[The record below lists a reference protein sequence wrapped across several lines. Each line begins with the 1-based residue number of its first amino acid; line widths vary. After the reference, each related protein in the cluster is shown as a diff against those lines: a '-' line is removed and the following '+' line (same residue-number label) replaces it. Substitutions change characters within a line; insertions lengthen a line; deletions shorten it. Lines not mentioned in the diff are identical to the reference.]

1 MHPTQSVQRTHPI
14 QATHLVHATH
24 ARHATHSRAA
34 THITVSRLA
43 ITPTLPAVPAEPATA
58 TLPAVATDPAT
69 ATLPAVAADPATA
82 TLPAA
87 ATDPATKTLS
97 MPAIDPTTWPLST
110 ATAES
115 HESAI
120 GPSCQPR
127 DHSRRMRS
135 ALPWAIFSR
144 SPGAGV
150 PGQGCRGRWC
160 RAQAGRA
167 LGHRA
172 RWPARSRWA
181 PLGGYPCPRPDDRT
195 VMRPPDPVR
204 VPGSCDPPRAVLLS
218 RRNRFARAVHSR
230 TPSALV
236 QSRRQLTKRLL
247 GALYAAP
254 SVGTALDR
262 TMFRMPT
269 MLSTSVCENTASGPV
284 GARSATATL
293 RRVDGLTV
301 GGAAVTDE

>member
-69 ATLPAVAADPATA
+69 ATLPAVAADPAAA

-135 ALPWAIFSR
+135 ALPWAL
-144 SPGAGV
+144 PEHGAS
-150 PGQGCRGRWC
+150 
-160 RAQAGRA
+160 AIK
-167 LGHRA
+167 
-172 RWPARSRWA
+172 
-181 PLGGYPCPRPDDRT
+181 
-195 VMRPPDPVR
+195 
-204 VPGSCDPPRAVLLS
+204 
-218 RRNRFARAVHSR
+218 FARFLRGSDLSDARH
-230 TPSALV
+230 TWIKHADSAAASV
-236 QSRRQLTKRLL
+236 AIAGTRQRRISYISYGIDT
-247 GALYAAP
+247 AAP
-254 SVGTALDR
+254 
-262 TMFRMPT
+262 MP
-269 MLSTSVCENTASGPV
+269 LISGNCP
-284 GARSATATL
+284 
-293 RRVDGLTV
+293 
-301 GGAAVTDE
+301 